1 VTWWLCPTKLQGG
14 RADRATSSKS
24 LAAEVTPVGAGVA
37 LFFMWRT
44 RERLDGG
51 GDIIRQVAGLVPLRA
66 GRLVRAN
73 SSQESGAAIASR
85 STIAL
90 QISGRRRRQRG
101 AFDGEP
107 VTEEAFAMSDATVRP
122 LATPAHTGRRLEK
135 SVSSV
140 AVAEAAERRLLFD
153 GTTTTFTPVTTGDFN
168 GDGSGET
175 LVIVSA
181 GRARLA
187 QMGFIGPT
195 FRRGSLLLLDSDG
208 ALFGDALGLRVRG
221 NATPV
226 TAVGDFNGDGHA
238 DLVIS
243 GRRVSGLQQGLTFLA
258 GNGDGTFQPGVAI
271 AGAPNNVT
279 SLAAADVN
287 SDGHLDLVGTALV
300 RNGGNKGNNGGLTFA
315 QRTSNVRNPEGT
327 TDDLGPSDF
336 GAHRPHIIGVTAEAG
351 AGILD
356 GSVTLPSGG
365 VFASGG
371 TGADLFTDVLNLGGS
386 GFNDRV
392 FDVDSSLAPGF
403 IPPAARVGVS
413 AEAGGAR
420 LGGLFSDTISVN
432 DQPFV
437 LLGNG
442 DGTFTTSDSTTL
454 G

>member
-1 VTWWLCPTKLQGG
+1 MIDASVRP
-14 RADRATSSKS
+14 S
-24 LAAEVTPVGAGVA
+24 A
-37 LFFMWRT
+37 LS
-44 RERLDGG
+44 
-51 GDIIRQVAGLVPLRA
+51 ARA
-66 GRLVRAN
+66 GRRT
-73 SSQESGAAIASR
+73 GKHAIA
-85 STIAL
+85 
-90 QISGRRRRQRG
+90 
-101 AFDGEP
+101 
-107 VTEEAFAMSDATVRP
+107 
-122 LATPAHTGRRLEK
+122 
-135 SVSSV
+135 V
-140 AVAEAAERRLLFD
+140 AVAEVAEQRLLFD

-195 FRRGSLLLLDSDG
+195 FRRGSLLLLDSSGDV
-208 ALFGDALGLRVRG
+208 FGDALGLRVRG
-221 NATPV
+221 NITPV
-226 TAVGDFNGDGHA
+226 TAVGDFNEDGNA
-238 DLVIS
+238 DLVLS

-279 SLAAADVN
+279 SLAARDVN
-287 SDGHLDLVGTALV
+287 GDGHLDLVGTALV
-300 RNGGNKGNNGGLTFA
+300 RNGGSNSGNNGGLTFA
-315 QRTSNVRNPEGT
+315 QRPSNVRKPEGT
-327 TDDLGPSDF
+327 TVDLGPADF

-365 VFASGG
+365 VFAAGG
-371 TGADLFTDVLNLGGS
+371 TGADLFANMLNLGGS

-403 IPPAARVGVS
+403 VPPAARVGVS
-413 AEAGGAR
+413 GEAGGAR
-420 LGGLFSDTISVN
+420 IGGLFSDTITVN
-432 DQPFV
+432 DEPFV

-442 DGTFTTSDSTTL
+442 DGTFSSSV